1 MLRRG
6 GKKNYTNTQKNYTKK
21 QKKNVHNPDNHNPMI
36 THLGPGIMKCIVKWA
51 LRSITMTKGGGS
63 EGIQVSDFKS

>member
-21 QKKNVHNPDNHNPMI
+21 QKNVHNPDNHNPMI

-51 LRSITMTKGGGS
+51 LRSITMNKGGGS